1 MTTFNPTDFLNQTY
15 DESNST
21 ASVPIPEGD
30 FLAIADKV
38 DLNTWQK
45 RDGSASGLK
54 LDIVWDIQDQEVLT
68 ALDRP
73 KALCRQSI
81 MLDLTDTGQLD
92 FGKGKNVQLGRLRAA
107 LELNEPGK
115 PFGFPMVTGR
125 MGKVQVKHRIDG
137 DQIYSEVK
145 AVAHP

>member
-1 MTTFNPTDFLNQTY
+1 MTTFNLADFLNQTF

-21 ASVPIPEGD
+21 VSVPVPEGE

-54 LDIVWDIQDQEVLT
+54 LDIVWDIQDAELL
-68 ALDRP
+68 AMFDRS
-73 KALCRQSI
+73 KATSRQSI
-81 MLDLTDTGQLD
+81 MLDLTETGNLD
-92 FGKGKNVQLGRLRAA
+92 FGKGRNVQLGRLRAA
-107 LELNEPGK
+107 LDLNEPGK
-115 PFGFPMVTGR
+115 PFGFPMITGR
-125 MGKVQVKHRIDG
+125 MGKVSIKHRIDG

>member
-1 MTTFNPTDFLNQTY
+1 MTTFNPADFLNQTF
-15 DESNST
+15 DEANST
-21 ASVPIPEGD
+21 VSVPVPEGE

-54 LDIVWDIQDQEVLT
+54 LDIVWDIQDAELL
-68 ALDRP
+68 AMLDRP
-73 KALCRQSI
+73 KATSRQSI
-81 MLDLTDTGQLD
+81 MLDLTETGQLD

-107 LELNEPGK
+107 LDLNEPGK
-115 PFGFPMVTGR
+115 PFSFPMITGR
-125 MGKVQVKHRIDG
+125 MGKVSIKHRIDG